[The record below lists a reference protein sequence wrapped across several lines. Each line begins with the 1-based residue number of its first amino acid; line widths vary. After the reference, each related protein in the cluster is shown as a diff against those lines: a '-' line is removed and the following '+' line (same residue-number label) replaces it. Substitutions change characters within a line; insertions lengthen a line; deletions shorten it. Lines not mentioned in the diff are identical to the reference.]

1 MSAAAR
7 ARGQR
12 FAWPEFYRR
21 IGLMYREAVAREGRA
36 AAGPVD
42 MFER

>member
-1 MSAAAR
+1 MSLAAR
-7 ARGQR
+7 ARAER

-21 IGLMYREAVAREGRA
+21 IGLMYREAAREGRPE
-36 AAGPVD
+36 AGPTD